1 MSNPNRE
8 WTLRAPCREADPELF
23 MPPDAASGPGRMT
36 DSQVDAALRYC
47 AVCPVTAECDA
58 YAASVADAPMVGVW
72 GGRHFSQNQAEHRR
86 MARKRANEGA

>member
-1 MSNPNRE
+1 MNEDWR
-8 WTLRAPCREADPELF
+8 LRAACRGEDPDTF
-23 MPPDAASGPGRMT
+23 MPPDAAGGAGKMT
-36 DSQVDAALRYC
+36 SEQINRALRYC